1 MKRQFDLVTF
11 DVYSALFDIEGSII
25 PVITPVFQGTV
36 DALSFFRTWR
46 TKQLEY
52 TLINN
57 SLGGDYVTFRT
68 ITRRTLDYALGRF
81 GQLLPESLR
90 EAWVDAWDRL
100 TPWPETKDILAVIK
114 DRGYAIG
121 LLSNGD
127 RGMIEALAHL
137 LDIDIDHIF
146 SCEEAGYYKPH
157 AAIYRLPLTSLGLS
171 PNRMLHVGTGPTDI
185 VGAKA
190 AGIPCAWSNRRNELL
205 IDEQYAPDWEFP
217 DLRGLLDIL

>member
-1 MKRQFDLVTF
+1 VVKQFELITF
-11 DVYSALFDIEGSII
+11 DVYSALFDIEGGII
-25 PVITPVFQGTV
+25 PALTPVLQEKT
-36 DALSFFRTWR
+36 DTLSFFRTWR

-57 SLGGDYVTFRT
+57 SLGGEYVTFRT
-68 ITRRTLDYALGRF
+68 ITRRTLDYTLDRF
-81 GQLLPESLR
+81 EQSLPESQR

-100 TPWPETKDILAVIK
+100 IPWPETNDVLATIK
-114 DRGYAIG
+114 ERGYAIG

-127 RGMIEALAHL
+127 RAMLKALARL
-137 LDIDIDHIF
+137 LDTEIDHIF

-157 AAIYRLPLTSLGLS
+157 AGVYRLPLKSLGLS
-171 PNRMLHVGTGPTDI
+171 PDRMLHVGTGPTDI
-185 VGAKA
+185 VGAKS

-205 IDEQYAPDWEFP
+205 LDQTCAPDWEFP